1 MFRIKKYIQ
10 LTLLLLASILMIIG
24 CSNDDEDNRQNDNK
38 NKEET
43 TQKDDEQPNKVD
55 KGASDGDWGEDELD
69 LSIGD
74 TATLST
80 NFAMTEIT
88 LDSVEK
94 VKSDDADDGEY
105 TVLHMTVKNIGDE
118 AAEFEDIFETTELSD
133 DIADDGVEGGYI
145 WEDETIDKSP
155 GEVGVGEEV
164 SGALIYDIEDVESYK
179 LFINFGL
186 SSTSNKVSYQFDKD
200 EIE

>member
-1 MFRIKKYIQ
+1 
-10 LTLLLLASILMIIG
+10 MIIG

-118 AAEFEDIFETTELSD
+118 AAEFEDIFEATELSD
-133 DIADDGVEGGYI
+133 DIDDDGVEGGYI

-155 GEVGVGEEV
+155 GEVGVGKEV
-164 SGALIYDIEDVESYK
+164 SGELIYDIEDVESYK